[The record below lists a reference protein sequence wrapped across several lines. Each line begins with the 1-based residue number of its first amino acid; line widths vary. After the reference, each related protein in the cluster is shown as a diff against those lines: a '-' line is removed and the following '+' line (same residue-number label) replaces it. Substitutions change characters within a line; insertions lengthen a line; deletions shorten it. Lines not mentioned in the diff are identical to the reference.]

1 LGAVQYQDWHNRGE
15 KRKTGNPIH
24 LLVDDLKGKKHNFF
38 LSQAPAHRWQP
49 CSKKLFCC
57 IG

>member
-38 LSQAPAHRWQP
+38 FVTSPSASLAA
-49 CSKKLFCC
+49 LL
-57 IG
+57 